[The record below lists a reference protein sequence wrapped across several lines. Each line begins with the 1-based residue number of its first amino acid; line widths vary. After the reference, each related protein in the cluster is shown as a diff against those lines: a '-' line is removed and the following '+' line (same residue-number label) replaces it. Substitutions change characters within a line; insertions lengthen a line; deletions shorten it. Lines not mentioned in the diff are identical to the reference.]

1 MWIKICGTTSLA
13 DAQHAANSGASAI
26 GFVLAPSPRRVTVDQ
41 VRAIAPHL
49 PRNVERYGVFVDAGF
64 DEIVTAVRDADL
76 TGVQLHTNDDPDLPR
91 RLRAHFAAEESSAP
105 ISILAVLA
113 YSDDME
119 PQIETIARHAAR
131 YGAIDALLIDSR
143 SPVGHGGTGT
153 RYDWQAAQHLF
164 RRVAPQLRLIAAGG
178 LNPDNVAEAI
188 RTLSPW
194 GVDVATG
201 VEAAPGR
208 KDPARVAAFIRNARE
223 TFAQLKSPTRPRTR
237 DARAAR

>member
-13 DAQHAANSGASAI
+13 DAQHAANNGASAV

-49 PRNVERYGVFVDAGF
+49 PRNVERYGVFVDATF
-64 DEIVTAVRDADL
+64 DEIVIAVREGDL
-76 TGVQLHTNDDPDLPR
+76 TGVQLHANDDPDLPR
-91 RLRAHFAAEESSAP
+91 RLRGHFAAAGAT

-113 YSDDME
+113 YSEDME
-119 PQIETIARHAAR
+119 PQIQTIARNAAR
-131 YGAIDALLIDSR
+131 DGAIDALLIDSR
-143 SPVGHGGTGT
+143 SPIGHGGTGT

-178 LNPDNVAEAI
+178 LSPDNVAEAI
-188 RTLSPW
+188 RTLTPW

-208 KDPARVAAFIRNARE
+208 KDPTRVSAFIRNARE
-223 TFAQLKSPTRPRTR
+223 TFTQLKTPTRPRASR
-237 DARAAR
+237 R

>member
-1 MWIKICGTTSLA
+1 
-13 DAQHAANSGASAI
+13 
-26 GFVLAPSPRRVTVDQ
+26 
-41 VRAIAPHL
+41 
-49 PRNVERYGVFVDAGF
+49 
-64 DEIVTAVRDADL
+64 
-76 TGVQLHTNDDPDLPR
+76 
-91 RLRAHFAAEESSAP
+91 
-105 ISILAVLA
+105 VLA

-119 PQIETIARHAAR
+119 PQIETIARQAAR

-188 RTLSPW
+188 RTLTPW

-208 KDPARVAAFIRNARE
+208 KDPARVAAFIRNAHE
-223 TFAQLKSPTRPRTR
+223 TFAQLKNPTRPRTR
-237 DARAAR
+237 GAKAAR